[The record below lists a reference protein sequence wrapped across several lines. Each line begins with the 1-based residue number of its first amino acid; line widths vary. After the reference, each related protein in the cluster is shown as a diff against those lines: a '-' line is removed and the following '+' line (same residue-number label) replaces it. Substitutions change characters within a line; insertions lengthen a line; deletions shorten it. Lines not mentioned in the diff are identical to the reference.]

1 MKTGCLLRAKN
12 VKMSLG
18 ELSVWSLFQL
28 PILLAVKYYTE
39 NAEFGLYNALNY
51 SWCGLLEG

>member
-51 SWCGLLEG
+51 S